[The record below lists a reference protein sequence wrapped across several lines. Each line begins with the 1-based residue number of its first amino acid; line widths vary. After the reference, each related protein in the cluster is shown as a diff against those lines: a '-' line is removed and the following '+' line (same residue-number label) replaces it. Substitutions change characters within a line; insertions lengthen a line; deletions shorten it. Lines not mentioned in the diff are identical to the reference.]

1 MLLEN
6 NKDSESSSTSKNY
19 SNNYHRDSST
29 KNDEEKC
36 PDDNSS
42 YENDRKAER
51 SESSVLDLDIVLD
64 ISYREHLVITRNEIV
79 RLSPFAECSETIK
92 LGGIILIIVEF
103 FVEAGNAVSYVDTA
117 ARVILSVHNMDNGTG
132 LSLTLHVFSDKK
144 LSVYRFIYI

>member
-1 MLLEN
+1 MIIIGIMLLLRRI
-6 NKDSESSSTSKNY
+6 KSSAQMMTATIRMIGRQNEA
-19 SNNYHRDSST
+19 N
-29 KNDEEKC
+29 
-36 PDDNSS
+36 
-42 YENDRKAER
+42 
-51 SESSVLDLDIVLD
+51 VLFF
-64 ISYREHLVITRNEIV
+64 RNEIV